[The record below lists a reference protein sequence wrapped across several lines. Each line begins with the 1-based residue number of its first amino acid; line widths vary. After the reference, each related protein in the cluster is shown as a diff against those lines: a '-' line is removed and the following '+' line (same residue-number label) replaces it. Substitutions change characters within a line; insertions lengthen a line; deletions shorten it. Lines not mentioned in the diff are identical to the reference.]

1 MGAIRGQHGRVG
13 PLLVLLV
20 LALLLVAGHEWWL
33 KQQRE
38 APEQVPVR
46 AAFPRSRPSQA
57 VVPPIPSSGG
67 QTSLTQPG
75 DPPASPHGQA
85 LEAILHL
92 IQQGHEAEAQAKL
105 VALPPEALSEQ
116 RIRNFTATLWNNLG
130 VIQGKARGTA
140 AALPAFKT
148 AVSLNPDDPTAR
160 VNLTHAYW
168 ELKDPSL
175 TREFLEK
182 TIALL
187 PNDPLPHLALADLL
201 SDKDDLTGAVLH
213 LDHATQ
219 HAAQNPDLRAY
230 LELVTAKVK
239 RTEHAEQKFVS
250 RESSHFTV
258 KFDGGEDSA
267 ISHRVLDILEDAY
280 RDIGQRFGYFPSRPI
295 VVALHT
301 RETFQAASG
310 SPAWVDGLFDPIV
323 GRITIP
329 TKGALTDEAWLT
341 RVLRHEFVHALL
353 HERTGG
359 QLGAVPTWLNEGLAM
374 QLAGDPWPDL
384 DRIIQGDVQLMALNA
399 LEGNW
404 MGMPANVATVAY
416 LEGNSA
422 TLYLMDRY
430 GMEKVREIIG
440 LLASG
445 QPIAVAIKDRLFIS
459 YEDFQ
464 HRWAEN
470 LNEKL
475 RQARSS

>member
-1 MGAIRGQHGRVG
+1 MGGIRGQHGRVG

-20 LALLLVAGHEWWL
+20 LALLLVAGQEWWL
-33 KQQRE
+33 TRQRE
-38 APEQVPVR
+38 APEQIPVP
-46 AAFPRSRPSQA
+46 AASPPSRPSQA

-75 DPPASPHGQA
+75 DPPVSPHGPA
-85 LEAILHL
+85 LETILRL
-92 IQQGHEAEAQAKL
+92 IQQGHDAEAQAKL
-105 VALPPEALSEQ
+105 VALPPEALSEP
-116 RIRNFTATLWNNLG
+116 RIRTFAATLWNNLG

-148 AVSLNPDDPTAR
+148 AVSLNPDDPAAR
-160 VNLTHAYW
+160 LNLTYAYW
-168 ELKDPSL
+168 ELKDSSL

-182 TIALL
+182 TILLL

-201 SDKDDLTGAVLH
+201 YDTDDLRGAVLH
-213 LDHATQ
+213 LDQATQ
-219 HAAQNPDLRAY
+219 HAAQNPDLRAS
-230 LELVTAKVK
+230 LELVSAKVK

-250 RESSHFTV
+250 RESAHFTV
-258 KFDGGEDSA
+258 KFDGGEDYA
-267 ISHRVLDILEDAY
+267 IWHRVLDILEDAY
-280 RDIGQRFGYFPSRPI
+280 RDIGQKFGYFPLRPI

-310 SPAWVDGLFDPIV
+310 SPVWVDGLFDPIV
-323 GRITIP
+323 GRIKIP

-384 DRIIQGDVQLMALNA
+384 DRIIQGDVRLMALNV

-404 MGMPANVATVAY
+404 MSMPANVATVAY

-440 LLASG
+440 LLATG
-445 QPIAVAIKDRLFIS
+445 QPIAVAIQDRLFIS
-459 YEDFQ
+459 YEEFQ
-464 HRWAEN
+464 HRWAET

-475 RQARSS
+475 RQARRS

>member
-1 MGAIRGQHGRVG
+1 MGAIRGEHGRVG

-20 LALLLVAGHEWWL
+20 LALLLVAGQEWWL
-33 KQQRE
+33 KRQRE
-38 APEQVPVR
+38 APEKVPLP
-46 AAFPRSRPSQA
+46 AASPRSRPSQTA
-57 VVPPIPSSGG
+57 APPIPSHGG
-67 QTSLTQPG
+67 QARSTQPG
-75 DPPASPHGQA
+75 DLPASPHVQA
-85 LEAILHL
+85 LEAILRL
-92 IQQGHEAEAQAKL
+92 IQQEHESEAQAKL
-105 VALPPEALSEQ
+105 VALPPEALSDQ
-116 RIRNFTATLWNNLG
+116 RIRNFAAILWNNLG

-160 VNLTHAYW
+160 LNLTHAYW
-168 ELKDPSL
+168 ELKDPGL

-182 TIALL
+182 TIGMV

-201 SDKDDLTGAVLH
+201 YDKDDLAGAILH
-213 LDHATQ
+213 LDHATR

-230 LELVTAKVK
+230 LELVAAKVT
-239 RTEHAEQKFVS
+239 RTEQAEQKFVS

-258 KFDGGEDSA
+258 KFDGGEDYA
-267 ISHRVLDILEDAY
+267 IWHRVLDILEDAY
-280 RDIGQRFGYFPSRPI
+280 RDIGQRFGYFPSKPV

-301 RETFQAASG
+301 RETFQTASG
-310 SPAWVDGLFDPIV
+310 SPVWADGLFDPIL
-323 GRITIP
+323 GRIKIP

-384 DRIIQGDVQLMALNA
+384 DRIIQGDVQLMALNV
-399 LEGNW
+399 LEGSW

-422 TLYLMDRY
+422 TLYLIDRY

-440 LLASG
+440 LLATG
-445 QPIAVAIKDRLFIS
+445 QPIAAAIHDRLFIS
-459 YEDFQ
+459 YDEFQ
-464 HRWAEN
+464 RRWADN

-475 RQARSS
+475 RTGKT